1 MSNLGVWEPAEPGV
15 KRCILNAAG
24 SLMMMEVHFEKGAE
38 GYEHSHPHEQM
49 SYCLRGSFI
58 FRIDGTEHT
67 VSAGQSIAIPSGA
80 KHGVTALEADSALLD
95 AFTPIRED
103 LLKR

>member
-1 MSNLGVWEPAEPGV
+1 MSNIGVWETAEPGV
-15 KRCILNAAG
+15 KRCILNAAD
-24 SLMMMEVHFEKGAE
+24 SLMMMEVHFAKGAE

-58 FRIDGTEHT
+58 FRIDGKEYA
-67 VSAGQSIAIPSGA
+67 VVAGNSIAIPRNA
-80 KHGVTALEADSALLD
+80 KHGVTALEEDSALLD
-95 AFTPIRED
+95 VFTPIRED